1 MKNIKSHRIQ
11 NPLLA
16 LLLSALIAFSAC
28 TDSETARR
36 KQLETAIT
44 LQASGQNEEAVAIL
58 QTLLESNPEDPDL
71 LQQIGEI
78 HQGANDLTLAAFYLE
93 QASLADPQNYDRRFQ
108 AYLALKAAGE
118 DTLPTLR
125 ILATQAPEVMT
136 SEIWLELG
144 AQLALA
150 KETQPALDAYL
161 KGIPKDPAAITAQ
174 TASAIGT
181 LFLELDNQALA
192 ERWFKLAAQDSGP
205 EGLTALIG
213 LLEIKLAAAEWPA
226 AEALIEQLDQ
236 RFPGA
241 VDASDWATA
250 RSELTTWRQAQKEL
264 SDTLNQKT
272 QEGTQSA
279 STQTP
284 STASNAPTSGKSIA
298 AAEFDAMEALA
309 DKPAIEATETI
320 VSEVQYN
327 PSITIQPADPNLNN
341 DSASPALETD
351 PVTEST
357 TEAAADPVLENIT
370 ARESSPPSLE
380 ELLAD
385 AENATLQRDFKGA
398 VRLYWQALGQ
408 DNTNPQ
414 TWSQLS
420 KAYTLSGETRNAE
433 TTALEAVRL
442 APTEVEFTLDYLRIA
457 QRSKSPRQFLAELEI
472 AFDRFPRNPEITL
485 SLARALQRISNDRPA
500 ASALYQ
506 QFIDRF
512 PRHPL
517 RPEAEAALVTLSQ
530 SAP

>member
-1 MKNIKSHRIQ
+1 MKNIKSQRIQ
-11 NPLLA
+11 NLLLA
-16 LLLSALIAFSAC
+16 LLLSALITFSAC

-44 LQASGQNEEAVAIL
+44 LQAGGQNEEAVAIL
-58 QTLLESNPEDPDL
+58 QKLLESYPEDPDL

-78 HQGANDLTLAAFYLE
+78 YQSTQDLTLATFYLE
-93 QASLADPQNYDRRFQ
+93 QASLADPQNNERRYQ
-108 AYLALKAAGE
+108 AYLALKSAGE

-125 ILATQAPEVMT
+125 ILATRAPEVMT
-136 SEIWLELG
+136 PEIWLELG
-144 AQLALA
+144 SQLALA

-161 KGIPKDPAAITAQ
+161 KGIPKDPANITPQ
-174 TASAIGT
+174 TASAIGS
-181 LFLELDNQALA
+181 LFLELNNQSLA

-205 EGLTALIG
+205 EALTALIG
-213 LLEIKLAAAEWPA
+213 LLEIQLSAAEWSA
-226 AEALIEQLDQ
+226 AEALIQQLDQ

-250 RSELTTWRQAQKEL
+250 RSEINTWRQAQKEMTETL
-264 SDTLNQKT
+264 KQNTSEASDT
-272 QEGTQSA
+272 A
-279 STQTP
+279 SPQA
-284 STASNAPTSGKSIA
+284 TATETNKPTSGKSIA
-298 AAEFDAMEALA
+298 AEEFDAMEALA
-309 DKPAIEATETI
+309 DKPAIEASETTNK
-320 VSEVQYN
+320 EVQYDPGIN
-327 PSITIQPADPNLNN
+327 IQPADPDLNN
-341 DSASPALETD
+341 DELAPTPEAEPASKSEPEIITQ
-351 PVTEST
+351 TE
-357 TEAAADPVLENIT
+357 P
-370 ARESSPPSLE
+370 SPPSLE

-385 AENATLQRDFKGA
+385 AENATLERDFKTA

-408 DNTNPQ
+408 DNTNAQ

-442 APTEVEFTLDYLRIA
+442 APTEVEFTLDYLRVA
-457 QRSKSPRQFLAELEI
+457 QRSKTPRQFLAELEI

-485 SLARALQRISNDRPA
+485 TLARALQRISNDRTA

-517 RPEAEAALVTLSQ
+517 RPEAEAALITLAQ
-530 SAP
+530 PAP

>member
-1 MKNIKSHRIQ
+1 MKNIRSQRIQ

-16 LLLSALIAFSAC
+16 LLLSALLAFSAC

-58 QTLLESNPEDPDL
+58 QTLLESSPEDPGL

-78 HQGANDLTLAAFYLE
+78 YQSARDLTLAAFYLE
-93 QASLADPQNYDRRFQ
+93 QASLADPQNNERRFQ
-108 AYLALKAAGE
+108 AYLAIKAAGE

-125 ILATQAPEVMT
+125 ILATQAPELIS
-136 SEIWLELG
+136 SEIWLEFG
-144 AQLALA
+144 SQLALA

-213 LLEIKLAAAEWPA
+213 LLEIKLSAAEWPA
-226 AEALIEQLDQ
+226 AEALIQQLDQ

-250 RSELTTWRQAQKEL
+250 RNEINTWREAQKEM
-264 SDTLNQKT
+264 SDTLKQNT
-272 QEGTQSA
+272 MEATQST
-279 STQTP
+279 SIQTP
-284 STASNAPTSGKSIA
+284 STESKATTSGKSIA

-309 DKPAIEATETI
+309 DKPAIEATETT
-320 VSEVQYN
+320 VNEVQYD
-327 PSITIQPADPNLNN
+327 PGITIQPADPNLNN
-341 DSASPALETD
+341 DFPSPAPETE

-357 TEAAADPVLENIT
+357 TEADPALENST
-370 ARESSPPSLE
+370 LPEPSPPSLE

-517 RPEAEAALVTLSQ
+517 RPEADAALLTLSQ
-530 SAP
+530 PAP

>member
-1 MKNIKSHRIQ
+1 MKNIKSQRIQ
-11 NPLLA
+11 NLLLP

-28 TDSETARR
+28 TDSETARQ

-44 LQASGQNEEAVAIL
+44 LQAGGQNEEAVAIL
-58 QTLLESNPEDPDL
+58 QKLLESYPEDPVL

-78 HQGANDLTLAAFYLE
+78 YQSTRDLTLAAFYLE
-93 QASLADPQNYDRRFQ
+93 QASLADPQNNERRYQ

-125 ILATQAPEVMT
+125 ILATRAPEVMT
-136 SEIWLELG
+136 PEIWLELG
-144 AQLALA
+144 SQLALA

-161 KGIPKDPAAITAQ
+161 KGIPKDPAAITPQ
-174 TASAIGT
+174 TASAIGS
-181 LFLELDNQALA
+181 LFLELNNQALA

-205 EGLTALIG
+205 EALTALIG
-213 LLEIKLAAAEWPA
+213 LLEIKLSAAEWSA
-226 AEALIEQLDQ
+226 AEALIQQLDQ

-250 RSELTTWRQAQKEL
+250 RSEINNWRQAQKEMTETL
-264 SDTLNQKT
+264 KKNTSEASDTTSPQAAATN
-272 QEGTQSA
+272 
-279 STQTP
+279 
-284 STASNAPTSGKSIA
+284 SNEPTSSKSIA
-298 AAEFDAMEALA
+298 AEEFDAMEALA
-309 DKPAIEATETI
+309 DKPAIEANETTTN
-320 VSEVQYN
+320 EVQYDPGIN
-327 PSITIQPADPNLNN
+327 IQPADPDLNN
-341 DSASPALETD
+341 DKDLAPTPEAEPATQPEPEIITQ
-351 PVTEST
+351 TE
-357 TEAAADPVLENIT
+357 P
-370 ARESSPPSLE
+370 SPPSLV
-380 ELLAD
+380 ELLAS
-385 AENATLQRDFKGA
+385 AENATLQRDFKTA

-408 DNTNPQ
+408 DNTNAQ

-442 APTEVEFTLDYLRIA
+442 APTEVEFTLDYLRVA
-457 QRSKSPRQFLAELEI
+457 QRSKTPRQFLAELEI

-485 SLARALQRISNDRPA
+485 TLARALQRISNDRTA

-517 RPEAEAALVTLSQ
+517 RPEAEAALITLAKP
-530 SAP
+530 AP